1 MASNKIQFRSIHEL
15 KDPALNAK
23 LAQKEFQEEIPVDEF
38 LGDAEKM
45 NNSGTS
51 RRDFLKLLGFST
63 AAVTLAACEAPVIK
77 TIPYVVKP
85 HSIIPGVPNYYAS
98 AYFDGFDFASV
109 LVKTREGRPIKIEP
123 NPAAGDLGKTNA
135 RAQASVLSLYDNDKV
150 KQPKLNGKDETFDK
164 VDDYVLNALT
174 EAQNS
179 AKRIVVLSHSFPSP
193 TFKKLFGDFKSK
205 YPTAE
210 LVTYDAL
217 PYAAALDAAQEV
229 FGQRAL
235 PVYDLSATQLVVSFN
250 ADFLGDYNGGGLE
263 ASYAL
268 AKTPGENM
276 LRHIQVE
283 SNMSLTG
290 ANSDERIPLKPSA
303 VNKLLAEVYN
313 ALNGGS
319 ASGAAAKIVKELQS
333 KGSNAVVFAD
343 GSKAAHVL
351 AHLIN
356 QKLGSKAFTG
366 KSSFLKEFDGNK
378 YQEFLGWMNR
388 GEVGVLISNNVDPV
402 YSSNKGEAFKA
413 ALGKVKAVIAI
424 TDKKNEMYKAAN
436 AVIPVANWL
445 ESWGDITPQSGVYAL
460 MQPTIKKIYK
470 SRQLEESL
478 LVWINGKNSPSNNY
492 YDYLKTN
499 AANLLGGTSF
509 NKALYNGVNG
519 VTSTSSTP
527 VQSNDVNSSN
537 NIDVVAPVQYS
548 GNMNY
553 AGGNGAQA
561 ITELGNFKSSD
572 VELVLYTKTSMGDG
586 TQSNNPWLQELP
598 DPITR
603 LSWDNYLTVSPEDA
617 KKLGLDNDLN
627 GRMQLNGSKVNITA
641 NGVTVKDVPVFVQP
655 GQAEGSVG
663 LALGY
668 GKKDSGKVAETGV
681 NAYPLFDGY
690 NNIVSNVKIEK
701 VSGSHEFAG
710 MQFQNTLLGRYEI
723 AREVSLNDFLN
734 VPFDDKINGWNKP
747 LEYHTLTESAPAG
760 KISLWDEFDDTD
772 GPHFNLS
779 VDLNSCTG
787 CGACIIA
794 CQAENNVPVVGKE
807 EVRMSRDMYWLR
819 IDRYYSTAIP
829 ADIDTNKDGK
839 LSQAEAVAGGL
850 NVPDMYGNA
859 FNNESGIL
867 NRPEQNPDVIFQP
880 VMCQHCNHAP
890 CETVCPVAATSH
902 GKQGQNQMAYNRCI
916 GTRYCANNCPYKV
929 RRFNWFTYNLN
940 DKFDF
945 NQNNDL
951 GRMVLNPDVVVRTR
965 GVMEKCSM
973 CIQMTQN
980 TILEAKKEGRKVKDG
995 EFQTACS
1002 NACST
1007 GAMSFGDMN
1016 DKSSNVRKLY
1026 ASNRRYTLLE
1036 EIGTK
1041 PNVFY
1046 HVKVRNRKENEV

>member
-15 KDPALNAK
+15 KDPALNQK
-23 LAQKEFQEEIPVDEF
+23 LAAKEFQNELPVDEI
-38 LGDAEKM
+38 LTDEKM
-45 NNSGTS
+45 ENSGTS

-85 HSIIPGVPNYYAS
+85 HEIIPGVPNYYAS
-98 AYFDGFDFASV
+98 SYFDGFDFASV

-123 NPAAGDLGKTNA
+123 NPAAKELGKTNA

-150 KQPKLNGKDETFDK
+150 KQPKLDGKDETFDK
-164 VDDYVLNALT
+164 VDDFVLKGLA
-174 EAQNS
+174 EAQ
-179 AKRIVVLSHSFPSP
+179 AGGKRIVLLSHSYPSP
-193 TFKKLFGDFKSK
+193 TFKKLFADFKAK

-217 PYAAALDAAQEV
+217 PYSANLDAAQEV

-235 PVYDLSATQLVVSFN
+235 PVYDLSKTQLVVSFQ
-250 ADFLGDYNGGGLE
+250 ADFLGDFNGGSLE
-263 ASYAL
+263 TSYA
-268 AKTPGENM
+268 AARVPGANM
-276 LRHIQVE
+276 MRHIQVE

-290 ANSDERIPLKPSA
+290 ANADSRYKMKPSA
-303 VNKLLAEVYN
+303 VNKTLVEVYN

-319 ASGAAAKIVKELQS
+319 TADKNAAAIAKELQE
-333 KGSNAVVFAD
+333 KGSNAVVLAD
-343 GSKAAHVL
+343 GSKAAIVL
-351 AHLIN
+351 SHLIN
-356 QKLGSKAFTG
+356 QKLGSTAFTG
-366 KSSFLKEFDGNK
+366 KANLLKEFDGARYN
-378 YQEFLGWMNR
+378 EFLTWLNG
-388 GEVGVLISNNVDPV
+388 GQVGVLITNNVNPI
-402 YSSNKGEAFKA
+402 YSNAKGEAFKA
-413 ALGKVKAVIAI
+413 AVAKVPYVVAVA
-424 TDKKNEMYKAAN
+424 DKKNEMYKAAK

-445 ESWGDITPQSGVYAL
+445 ESWGDFAPQSGVYSL
-460 MQPTIKKIYK
+460 TQPTIQKIYK
-470 SRQLEESL
+470 SRQIEDSL
-478 LVWINGKNSPSNNY
+478 LVWMNGKNNAANNY
-492 YDYLKTN
+492 YDYLK
-499 AANLLGGTSF
+499 ANSATLLAGTTF
-509 NKALYNGVNG
+509 NKALYNGVTESAATG
-519 VTSTSSTP
+519 GLS
-527 VQSNDVNSSN
+527 
-537 NIDVVAPVQYS
+537 
-548 GNMNY
+548 Y

-561 ITELGNFKSSD
+561 IAELTNFKASD
-572 VELVLYTKTSMGDG
+572 LELVLYTKTSIGDG
-586 TQSNNPWLQELP
+586 TQANNPWLQELP
-598 DPITR
+598 DPISR
-603 LSWDNYLTVSPEDA
+603 LSWDNYLTISPKDA
-617 KKLGLDNDLN
+617 ERLGLENDLN
-627 GRMQLNGSKVNITA
+627 ARMQLDGSVVNLTA
-641 NGVTVKDVPVFVQP
+641 NGVTLKDVPVFIQP
-655 GQAEGSVG
+655 GQADGSVG

-668 GKKDSGKVAETGV
+668 GKKDSGAVAETGV
-681 NAYPLFDGY
+681 NAYPLFDGS
-690 NNIVSNVKIEK
+690 NLVISNVKLDKTGED
-701 VSGSHEFAG
+701 HEFAG
-710 MQFQNTLLGRYEI
+710 MQLQNTLMGRYEI
-723 AREVSLNDFLN
+723 AREVPLETFLN
-734 VPFDDKINGWNKP
+734 VPFDDEHEGWNKP
-747 LEYHTLTESAPAG
+747 LEYHTIGGALPAG
-760 KISLWDEFDDTD
+760 KIDLWDAFDDTD

-819 IDRYYSTAIP
+819 IDRYYSAKEKIEVKEGV
-829 ADIDTNKDGK
+829 DR
-839 LSQAEAVAGGL
+839 GL
-850 NVPDMYGNA
+850 NVPNLYDILIEPS
-859 FNNESGIL
+859 ES
-867 NRPEQNPDVIFQP
+867 PDVIFQP

-980 TILEAKKEGRKVKDG
+980 TILEAKKEGRTVKDG
-995 EFQTACS
+995 EFSTACV

-1007 GAMSFGDMN
+1007 GAMKFGDMN
-1016 DKSSNVRKLY
+1016 DKSSEVRKLY
-1026 ASNRRYTLLE
+1026 NSNRRYTLLE

-1046 HVKVRNRKENEV
+1046 HAKVRNRKENKV